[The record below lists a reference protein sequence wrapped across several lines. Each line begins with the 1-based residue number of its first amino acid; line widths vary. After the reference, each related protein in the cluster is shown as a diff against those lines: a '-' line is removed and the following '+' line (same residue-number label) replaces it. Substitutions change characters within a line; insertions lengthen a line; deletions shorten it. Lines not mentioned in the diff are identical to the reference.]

1 MDFSTVVNIILSIL
15 SFVLALLSIVFVH
28 LTLRQNNKLLYS
40 NSRPYLSVYF
50 AYEENN
56 TELFLCIKNCGNSSA
71 IIHELSINPDITIM
85 DLSIQQIMKGA
96 MLAPGQQVHFLIP
109 QKKELLG
116 GQDFNYRIETKYI
129 EVNTPEIELV
139 EEYSINISYIVK
151 VLHSEHKR
159 SNLNSTENSL
169 WNLEKDVKAIALQQ
183 L

>member
-1 MDFSTVVNIILSIL
+1 MNISTVVNIILSIL
-15 SFVLALLSIVFVH
+15 SFALALLSIVFVY
-28 LTLRQNNKLLYS
+28 LTLRQNNKLLYA

-71 IIHELSINPDITIM
+71 IIHELTINPDISIM
-85 DLSIQQIMKGA
+85 GLSIQHIMKGS

-116 GQDFNYRIETKYI
+116 GKDFDYRIQTKYTDI
-129 EVNTPEIELV
+129 NISEIQLT